1 MWNRKRSVTLSIAV
15 CFVFAVILTMGLFLG
30 PWTVKMWF
38 SLYRGLDPD
47 GENLRKLLT
56 LFKACFYSCVPFG
69 YITLYSLIRLLLNIK
84 GDEIFVNENVRSL
97 RRISW
102 CCFAVALITGLG
114 GVQYIPFLFIAI
126 AAAFMGLLLR
136 IVKNVMQSAV
146 IIKTENELTI

>member
-47 GENLRKLLT
+47 GEDL
-56 LFKACFYSCVPFG
+56 
-69 YITLYSLIRLLLNIK
+69 RLLLNI
-84 GDEIFVNENVRSL
+84 GGVYIFVNENVRSL